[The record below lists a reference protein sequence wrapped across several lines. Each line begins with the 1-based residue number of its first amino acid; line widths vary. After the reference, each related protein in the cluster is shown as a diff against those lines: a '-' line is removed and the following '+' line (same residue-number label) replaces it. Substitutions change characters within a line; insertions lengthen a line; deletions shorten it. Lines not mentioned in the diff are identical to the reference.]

1 MKRVTVYN
9 PQKGRIET
17 IDVEYT
23 EENTTYFKDTMAPNV
38 YRITDWDG
46 GLIIQT
52 TSFGSYPLW
61 VYDVSRADINYGRKE
76 AKQLMRLHDYN

>member
-1 MKRVTVYN
+1 MKRVAVYN

-23 EENTTYFKDTMAPNV
+23 DENTTYFKDTMAINV
-38 YRITDWDG
+38 YMLTDWKG

-61 VYDVSRADINYGRKE
+61 VYDVSRADINYSRKE

>member
-1 MKRVTVYN
+1 MKSITVYN
-9 PQKGRIET
+9 PQKGRLET

-23 EENTTYFKDTMAPNV
+23 EENTTYFKDTMAKNV

-52 TSFGSYPLW
+52 TSFGSSPLW
-61 VYDVSRADINYGRKE
+61 VYDISRADIGNSRKG
-76 AKQLMRLHDYN
+76 AKQLMRLHDYT